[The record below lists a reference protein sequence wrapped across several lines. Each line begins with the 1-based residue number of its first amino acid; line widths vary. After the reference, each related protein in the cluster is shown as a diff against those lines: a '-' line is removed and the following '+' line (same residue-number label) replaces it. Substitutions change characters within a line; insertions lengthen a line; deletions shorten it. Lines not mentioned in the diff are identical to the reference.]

1 MTGAAWLP
9 DGKRIFLLGSLAGAP
24 PRGYVID
31 AAGGAP
37 RPFGPE
43 GWLWGGGAV
52 SVEERLGGFS
62 PDSRF
67 ATMKGPDGR
76 WQIYPVDGGESSP
89 IRGLEP
95 GETVG
100 PFVAD
105 GKAILVVRSERT
117 RARVDRLDLATG
129 RRTAWTELT
138 PTDPVGLTGISRLMV
153 AADDRTYAYN
163 ANRVIS
169 DDLYLIEGIR

>member
-1 MTGAAWLP
+1 M
-9 DGKRIFLLGSLAGAP
+9 
-24 PRGYVID
+24 
-31 AAGGAP
+31 
-37 RPFGPE
+37 
-43 GWLWGGGAV
+43 
-52 SVEERLGGFS
+52 
-62 PDSRF
+62 
-67 ATMKGPDGR
+67 
-76 WQIYPVDGGESSP
+76 P

-100 PFVAD
+100 PFLAD

-129 RRTAWTELT
+129 RRTAWTELS
-138 PTDPVGLTGISRLMV
+138 PADPVGLTGISRLMV